1 MGSYEQVKCFASLPR
16 TTRGKPLVLN
26 GDPKNKVNMLYTNGN
41 SVIIRDVENPV
52 VSDIY
57 TEHAT
62 QTTCAAYAPSGFY
75 IASGDMSGKVRVW
88 DTVNKEHILKN
99 EYQPF
104 AGEVKDI
111 TWSGDS
117 QRIAAGG
124 QGNQKFSHV
133 FTADSGNSLGDLI
146 GHSAAVNA
154 ISFRPERPFRLVS
167 ASEDNSL
174 CFYEGPPFKFK
185 ISLKDHTNFVNAV
198 RYSPKGEVFISGG
211 ADKKAFIYDGKTAE
225 KIGELGSPSA
235 HNGGIYAL
243 CFNDDG
249 SQVITVS
256 GDKTAK
262 IFKVPSGELVQTF
275 EMGKTVDD
283 MQVGCLWQGNS
294 ILTVSLSGFINY
306 LDINNPSTPRRVL
319 KGHNKP
325 ISAMALCEGTIYSAA
340 GAQDSHISIWDAGT
354 GENDRFT
361 GTSHKNQIQDM
372 VISNGDLITVSMD
385 DTLKFSNVGTKQY
398 GESHS
403 LESMPKAVAA
413 GSMFVVVACIKHVV
427 VFQNRAKTFSMAV
440 PYEPASVAMHPS
452 RPLVAVCGTTDK
464 KIHLYSISESNGAL
478 QEIQVVDN
486 EGVAGD
492 MMFSPDGEYLAT
504 AGADRYVRCF
514 KLPDY
519 ELVFSDPTH
528 SARATCI
535 SWSPDSSLFA
545 SGSLDQGIVVWKPTA
560 PHSKR
565 SLVIKGAHKMSHPT
579 RVSWLNNDT
588 IVSAG
593 HDSHIKQWRIQF

>member
-1 MGSYEQVKCFASLPR
+1 MGSYEQIKCFASLPR
-16 TTRGKPLVLN
+16 TTRGKALVLN
-26 GDPKNKVNMLYTNGN
+26 GDPKGKNMLYTNGN
-41 SVIIRDVENPV
+41 SVIIREVENPS

-62 QTTCAAYAPSGFY
+62 HTTCAAYSPSGFY

-111 TWSGDS
+111 AWSGDS

-146 GHSAAVNA
+146 GHSSAVNN

-167 ASEDNSL
+167 ASEDNSI

-198 RYSPKGEVFISGG
+198 RYSPKGEYFVSGG
-211 ADKKAFIYDGKTAE
+211 ADKKAYVYDGKTAE
-225 KIGELGSPSA
+225 KVGELGSPSA
-235 HNGGIYAL
+235 HSGGIYAM
-243 CFNDDG
+243 CFNSDG
-249 SQVITVS
+249 SQILTVS

-283 MQVGCLWQGNS
+283 MQVGCLWQGDN

-306 LDINNPSTPRRVL
+306 LDINNPSTPKKVL

-325 ISAMALCEGTIYSAA
+325 ITAMVLSEGTIYSAG
-340 GAQDSHISIWDAGT
+340 GALDSQINYWDAGT

-361 GTSHKNQIQDM
+361 GTGHKNQIQDM
-372 VISNGDLITVSMD
+372 VIANGELITVSMD
-385 DTLKFSNVGTKQY
+385 DTLKFSNVGTKQF
-398 GESHS
+398 GDSHS

-413 GSMFVVVACIKHVV
+413 GSNAAVVACINHVV
-427 VFQNRAKTFSMAV
+427 VFQNKTKAFSQAV
-440 PYEPASVAMHPS
+440 PYEPASVAVHPS
-452 RPLVAVCGTTDK
+452 APVVAVCGAKDK
-464 KIHLYSISESNGAL
+464 KIHLYTINESNGAL
-478 QEIQVVDN
+478 QETKTVDN
-486 EGVAGD
+486 VAEASD
-492 MMFSPDGEYLAT
+492 MMFSPDGQYLAT

-514 KLPDY
+514 KLPEY
-519 ELVFSDPTH
+519 ELVFNDPTH
-528 SARATCI
+528 SARATCVD
-535 SWSPDSSLFA
+535 WSPDSSLFA
-545 SGSLDQGIVVWKPTA
+545 TGSLDQNIVVWKPTA
-560 PHSKR
+560 PHSQR
-565 SLVIKGAHKMSHPT
+565 SLVIKAAHKLSHPT
-579 RVSWLNNDT
+579 RVRWLNNDT
-588 IVSAG
+588 VVSAG
-593 HDSHIKQWRIQF
+593 HDSNIKQWKVQF